1 MATEILRLE
10 ITENEAR
17 SIRGL
22 LDEMLADDRMRDQYF
37 LLEQVHVLAQDLP
50 RRVRETFYRFRR
62 QQAEAVLHVVGSP
75 VLLDG
80 VPPTPGGYPE
90 TELGF
95 ELNDA
100 QVLHGLYGSLLG
112 EPFGFTS
119 QRNGSIYNTIVPL
132 PTHAHTPNSSSGSDH
147 DFGFHVEDAF
157 HPMRGDFIGLVCMR
171 NEEEAPTTIACVD
184 GIDTLKPDERDIL
197 FEPLFD
203 VGHNPIHRTSGLVA
217 EKRQPVFYGLS
228 DRPYLTINFAA
239 LDLEKFTG
247 LQRSA
252 LDNLLTYLE
261 QNRTSVVLQSRE
273 YVYIDNYR
281 CAHAR
286 DAFVPQYGDS
296 ARWLTRVVFTS
307 DLRKSRSMR
316 ESTLSRAIAA

>member
-1 MATEILRLE
+1 MTTEILRLE
-10 ITENEAR
+10 ITENESR

-22 LDEMLADDRMRDQYF
+22 LDEILADRRMRDQFF
-37 LLEQVHVLAQDLP
+37 LLEQSHVLAQDLP

-62 QQAEAVLHVVGSP
+62 QEAEAVLHVVGSP
-75 VLLDG
+75 VLVDG
-80 VPPTPGGYPE
+80 VPPTPGGYLE
-90 TELGF
+90 TEPGF

-112 EPFGFTS
+112 EAFGFTS

-132 PTHAHTPNSSSGSDH
+132 PGYASTPNSSSGSNH

-171 NEEEAPTTIACVD
+171 NAEQAPTTISCVD
-184 GIDTLKPDERDIL
+184 GIDTLKPEERDIL

-217 EKRQPVFYGLS
+217 EQRQPVFYGLP
-228 DRPYLTINFAA
+228 DRPYLTINFAS
-239 LDLEKFTG
+239 LDLRKFTG

-252 LDNLLTYLE
+252 LANLLAYLE
-261 QNRTSVVLQSRE
+261 YNRASVVLQSRE

-286 DAFVPQYGDS
+286 DAFEPQYGDE

-307 DLRKSRSMR
+307 DLRKSRTLR
-316 ESTLSRAIAA
+316 ESTLARAIAA